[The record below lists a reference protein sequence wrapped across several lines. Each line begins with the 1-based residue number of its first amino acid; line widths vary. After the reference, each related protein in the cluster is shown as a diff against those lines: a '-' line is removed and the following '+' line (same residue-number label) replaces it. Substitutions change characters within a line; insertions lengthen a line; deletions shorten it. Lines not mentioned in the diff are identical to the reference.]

1 MQTSVLTLSLGMA
14 DFETSPVI
22 PNVSVL
28 SLLGCI
34 LHTLWSAHWNHVFNN
49 TRLTPT
55 TLNQQL
61 DRMALRLNSELSP
74 PPPRPTLHRLDST
87 S

>member
-1 MQTSVLTLSLGMA
+1 MQTSVLTVSLGMA
-14 DFETSPVI
+14 AFETSPVI

-34 LHTLWSAHWNHVFNN
+34 LHTIWSAHWNHVFSG
-49 TRLTPT
+49 TRFSPT
-55 TLNQQL
+55 TLTQQL
-61 DRMALRLNSELSP
+61 DRMVLRLNSELSS

-87 S
+87 P

>member
-28 SLLGCI
+28 SLLGCS
-34 LHTLWSAHWNHVFNN
+34 LHTIWCAHWNHVFNG
-49 TRLTPT
+49 TRFTPT
-55 TLNQQL
+55 TLHQQL
-61 DRMALRLNSELSP
+61 DRMVLRLNSELSP